1 MEAPR
6 TRPREPRACRR
17 SAAHLRSAG
26 CPCSAERPRP
36 VQCSAAGWTLIELV
50 VVVSLMSVLAAVA
63 MVGYGTA
70 VTRAREAVLKEDL
83 FRMRDAIDQYHA
95 DRSEYPPGLESLVSE
110 GYLRAIPEDPFT
122 RSTATWQVVLAE
134 YDPANPLAQGVFDVR
149 SGAAGTGLDGTAY
162 AEW

>member
-1 MEAPR
+1 MVTMEAPR
-6 TRPREPRACRR
+6 THTREPRPTRQR
-17 SAAHLRSAG
+17 SARPYSAAL
-26 CPCSAERPRP
+26 PAERPRS
-36 VQCSAAGWTLIELV
+36 VAGWTLIELV

-70 VTRAREAVLKEDL
+70 VTRAREAVLKENL

>member
-1 MEAPR
+1 MVQRLR
-6 TRPREPRACRR
+6 TA
-17 SAAHLRSAG
+17 
-26 CPCSAERPRP
+26 RPRP
-36 VQCSAAGWTLIELV
+36 ARPGSASARGLSAAAGPAARLRPTRRSAAGWTLIELV
-50 VVVSLMSVLAAVA
+50 VVLSLMSVLAAVA

-95 DRSEYPPGLESLVSE
+95 DRNEYPPALDSLVGE

-122 RSTATWQVVLAE
+122 RSTATWLVVPAE
-134 YDPANPLAQGVFDVR
+134 YDPADPLAQGVFDVR

>member
-1 MEAPR
+1 MVTMEAPR
-6 TRPREPRACRR
+6 ARPREPRPARPR
-17 SAAHLRSAG
+17 SAAR
-26 CPCSAERPRP
+26 PCSAQRPR
-36 VQCSAAGWTLIELV
+36 SAAGWTLIELV

-122 RSTATWQVVLAE
+122 RSTATWLVVPAE
-134 YDPANPLAQGVFDVR
+134 FDPADPLAQGVFDVR